1 MRAEVVRVT
10 IDRYVLDRSVAR
22 EHKHRLRIGA
32 IFDIVDKIFCFGNF
46 DCTLWDTRADMLMR
60 SVDSLSFFPGHVR
73 LDYNRGFCCPSFC

>member
-32 IFDIVDKIFCFGNF
+32 IFDIVDKKFCFGNF
-46 DCTLWDTRADMLMR
+46 DCTLRDTRADML
-60 SVDSLSFFPGHVR
+60 
-73 LDYNRGFCCPSFC
+73 